1 MQSRAGWLVLGA
13 IAVLCVIFGV
23 RSCAHEESANITS
36 GNTMGAPRA
45 AAAAATDPAA
55 EAQAAALHQAS
66 QRRDAAMYAAVAT
79 LQKYL
84 AALGRDDGY
93 AEADAFWANGRP
105 PAATGEADLRT
116 LRDMR
121 GMRIQNGT
129 PKALDSNAVPEA
141 LQIPVELR
149 VGTKG
154 APLHWYRGW
163 YRLRRVDAERWEI
176 TSASVDAVS
185 RSP

>member
-13 IAVLCVIFGV
+13 IAVLCVIAGV
-23 RSCAHEESANITS
+23 RSCSQGDVS
-36 GNTMGAPRA
+36 GIATGDTPRAPRA
-45 AAAAATDPAA
+45 AAVPATDPAA
-55 EAQAAALHQAS
+55 EAQAAALHDAS
-66 QRRDAAMYAAVAT
+66 QCRDAAMYAAVAT

-84 AALGRDDGY
+84 AALGREDGH
-93 AEADAFWANGRP
+93 AEADAFWANGHP
-105 PAATGEADLRT
+105 PAVTGEADLRT

-141 LQIPVELR
+141 LEIPVELR

-154 APLHWYRGW
+154 APLRWYRGW